1 MFFKIIFSKKFDLFI
16 FNLIMLIMKK
26 ERKRSLWFE
35 IRGKKER
42 KRDYSD

>member
-1 MFFKIIFSKKFDLFI
+1 
-16 FNLIMLIMKK
+16 MKK

-42 KRDYSD
+42 KRDYSDQGLKIMDM